1 MSFYYFPGDFVYWEN
16 VSDHTDYKE
25 KFLPEITKML
35 KNVDGNKPFD
45 SSEFSTGF
53 GRVHYNAFLMDDKF
67 INDVIFKAIV
77 NMTIAHNKKGVFP
90 ITFTQLYVKD
100 IWWNHYE
107 TGNYQEPHTHPGPE
121 ERNGSKTFTAAFS
134 LIYVLKDENKDSRI
148 IFHGNRLLPFY
159 GENVNFDT
167 SKLTAS
173 EMEDVNKQMQMDN
186 MGEGTVIVFPS
197 TLTHMVKPSL
207 KPGRVTVAVNV
218 YADIKI

>member
-1 MSFYYFPGDFVYWEN
+1 M
-16 VSDHTDYKE
+16 
-25 KFLPEITKML
+25 
-35 KNVDGNKPFD
+35 
-45 SSEFSTGF
+45 
-53 GRVHYNAFLMDDKF
+53 
-67 INDVIFKAIV
+67 
-77 NMTIAHNKKGVFP
+77 
-90 ITFTQLYVKD
+90 
-100 IWWNHYE
+100 
-107 TGNYQEPHTHPGPE
+107 
-121 ERNGSKTFTAAFS
+121 
-134 LIYVLKDENKDSRI
+134 KDENKDSRI

-167 SKLTAS
+167 SKLTDS